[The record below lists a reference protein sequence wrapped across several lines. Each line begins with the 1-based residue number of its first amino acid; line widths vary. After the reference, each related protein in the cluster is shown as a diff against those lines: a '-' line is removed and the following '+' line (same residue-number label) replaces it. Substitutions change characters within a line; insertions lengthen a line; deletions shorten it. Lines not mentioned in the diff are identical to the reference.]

1 VSGGIFKLGQPA
13 WAINHADEVTLSRKG
28 AKGRRRITGLRSK
41 TTKAGTHV
49 DRLRAANADLKKKL
63 AEALKQQTATSEV
76 LRVISSSAA
85 NIQPVFEI
93 IGERAEKLCDA
104 EISVVSMVDGE
115 VIRLASIHGVTKEGI
130 EAVRR
135 VFPMHLDD
143 ETVTARAIR
152 TRSVCHVPDVLGDPE
167 YQNKE
172 TARASGYRGCLGVPM
187 IRDGQ
192 VVGAIFVAR
201 RQPGLFA
208 NTQVQLL
215 KTFAA
220 QAVIAIENV
229 RLFDGEQRRTRELTE
244 ALEQQTA
251 TSEVLGVISSSPGDL
266 EPVFE
271 AMLANATRVCEAKFG
286 VLYLFE
292 GDAFRAVA
300 LHGAAPAAF
309 IEARRR
315 HPLLPIIPGTAL
327 GRVAATKQA
336 TQIADVQAEAYS
348 VRAPWFTSKMDAL
361 SAKSATVRRSNDC
374 AIHDHAEKHD
384 PFE

>member
-1 VSGGIFKLGQPA
+1 
-13 WAINHADEVTLSRKG
+13 VTLSRKG
-28 AKGRRRITGLRSK
+28 ANSPTRGRKLRS
-41 TTKAGTHV
+41 TGTKARPRVGPIRERQAELETKLEA
-49 DRLRAANADLKKKL
+49 RERELADAREYL
-63 AEALKQQTATSEV
+63 AEALERETATSEV

-85 NIQPVFEI
+85 DIQPVFEI

-167 YQNKE
+167 YQAKE
-172 TARASGYRGCLGVPM
+172 AARASGYRGCLGVPM
-187 IRDGQ
+187 VRDGQ

-215 KTFAA
+215 KTFAD
-220 QAVIAIENV
+220 QAVIAIENA
-229 RLFDGEQRRTRELTE
+229 RMFNETRE

-251 TSEVLGVISSSPGDL
+251 TSEVLQVISSSPGEL

-271 AMLANATRVCEAKFG
+271 AMLANAMESR
-286 VLYLFE
+286 
-292 GDAFRAVA
+292 
-300 LHGAAPAAF
+300 
-309 IEARRR
+309 
-315 HPLLPIIPGTAL
+315 
-327 GRVAATKQA
+327 
-336 TQIADVQAEAYS
+336 
-348 VRAPWFTSKMDAL
+348 
-361 SAKSATVRRSNDC
+361 
-374 AIHDHAEKHD
+374 
-384 PFE
+384 

>member
-1 VSGGIFKLGQPA
+1 MPDPRHGAIQVASSKDVKSQTPGRKSRSTGTRARARVS
-13 WAINHADEVTLSRKG
+13 N
-28 AKGRRRITGLRSK
+28 GLDSL
-41 TTKAGTHV
+41 V
-49 DRLRAANADLKKKL
+49 ELKKRLEERTREL
-63 AEALKQQTATSEV
+63 AEARGQLSEALEQQTATSEV

-115 VIRLASIHGVTKEGI
+115 VIRPASIHGVTKEGI
-130 EAVRR
+130 EAFQR

-152 TRSVCHVPDVLGDPE
+152 TRSVCHVADVLSDPE

-187 IRDGQ
+187 VRDGE

-215 KTFAA
+215 KTFAD
-220 QAVIAIENV
+220 QAVIAIENA
-229 RLFDGEQRRTRELTE
+229 RMFNETRE

-251 TSEVLGVISSSPGDL
+251 TSEVLQVISSSPGEL
-266 EPVFE
+266 EPVFQ
-271 AMLANATRVCEAKFG
+271 AMLGNAMRICEANFG
-286 VLYLFE
+286 
-292 GDAFRAVA
+292 
-300 LHGAAPAAF
+300 
-309 IEARRR
+309 
-315 HPLLPIIPGTAL
+315 IIL
-327 GRVAATKQA
+327 GM
-336 TQIADVQAEAYS
+336 
-348 VRAPWFTSKMDAL
+348 P
-361 SAKSATVRRSNDC
+361 TVRFDRSRC
-374 AIHDHAEKHD
+374 WA
-384 PFE
+384 